1 MDVYETE
8 KKYLAKKIIKSD
20 LWDREQIVYQWYIEK
35 QGEKAK
41 KIKVIF
47 DLTQARII
55 YVSVTKEFIDWGKSK
70 KEVEYLDIR
79 EFRPNDYINSKFILK
94 RRSIKNKVFLDKFI
108 RSNGKTEYL
117 IEDEGD
123 CLVNNPNLWGIEL
136 QDVTDNQEYYNE
148 KMCVDFTENDAEHL
162 SFMLNCFQII

>member
-1 MDVYETE
+1 M
-8 KKYLAKKIIKSD
+8 
-20 LWDREQIVYQWYIEK
+20 
-35 QGEKAK
+35 
-41 KIKVIF
+41 
-47 DLTQARII
+47 
-55 YVSVTKEFIDWGKSK
+55 
-70 KEVEYLDIR
+70 
-79 EFRPNDYINSKFILK
+79 
-94 RRSIKNKVFLDKFI
+94 FLDKFI